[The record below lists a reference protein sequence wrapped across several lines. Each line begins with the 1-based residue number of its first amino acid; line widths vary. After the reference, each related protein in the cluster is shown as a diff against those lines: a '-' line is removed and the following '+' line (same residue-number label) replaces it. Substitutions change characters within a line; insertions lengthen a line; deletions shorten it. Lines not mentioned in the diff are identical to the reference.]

1 MSVIPPAAPPGVP
14 AMPGL
19 PAMPGMPAAPG
30 AEPPAPPVT
39 VYTMLRDAIKQ
50 ERAGDIKAAEL
61 IHIHAL
67 VMSPNHPFVLSSLA
81 QMLARHDRD
90 RDAAQVFR
98 QLMDVEPENADA
110 RAGLAM
116 ILKNYPAFVDEA
128 MEQFQHALKLS
139 PSLVKCYRPLAGL
152 LLQAGRHEDAVAML
166 RAWLEQAP
174 DDAIALHL
182 LAAYTREGVPA
193 RASDDFVRSTFDSHA
208 DEFEDLLLK
217 QLEYRAPELII
228 ERISPRLPA
237 TRLDVLDVGCGT
249 GLCAPLLKPFA
260 ATLTGVDLSG
270 PMLRKAR
277 ERALYD
283 ELEEIELTKYLQAQ
297 HDRFDLI
304 VAADTLIYIGAL
316 EQTIAAIAGALRP
329 GGLCAFSLELLDSA
343 ENGVDGAAYEL
354 GPSGRYRHTMAY
366 VRALLRANRFVDI
379 DVAEMTLR
387 KESGA
392 PVRGIV
398 AIARKPD

>member
-1 MSVIPPAAPPGVP
+1 MIPPT
-14 AMPGL
+14 GL
-19 PAMPGMPAAPG
+19 SGLPGMPG
-30 AEPPAPPVT
+30 AQGGEPPAPPVT
-39 VYTMLRDAIKQ
+39 VYTMLQDAIKQ
-50 ERAGDIKAAEL
+50 ERAGDVEAAEL
-61 IHIHAL
+61 IHVHAL
-67 VMSPNHPFVLSSLA
+67 VMSPDHPFVLSSLA

-98 QLMDVEPENADA
+98 QLIDVEPENADA

-128 MEQFQHALKLS
+128 MAQFQQALKLS

-152 LLQAGRHEDAVAML
+152 LLQADRRDEAVAML
-166 RAWLEQAP
+166 RAWIEQAP
-174 DDAIALHL
+174 DDAIAPHL
-182 LAAYTREGVPA
+182 LAAYTHEGVPE

-208 DEFEDLLLK
+208 DEFEDLLRN
-217 QLEYRAPELII
+217 QLEYRAPELIV
-228 ERISPRLPA
+228 ERVSPRLPA
-237 TRLDVLDVGCGT
+237 RPLAILDVGCGT

-260 ATLTGVDLSG
+260 ASLTGIDLSA

-277 ERALYD
+277 ERGLYD
-283 ELEEIELTKYLQAQ
+283 ELEEIELTQYLLTQR
-297 HDRFDLI
+297 DRFDLI
-304 VAADTLIYIGAL
+304 VAADTLIYLGAL
-316 EQTIAAIAGALRP
+316 ESVVAAINGALRP

-343 ENGVDGAAYEL
+343 HNDRDGESAGGAYEL

-366 VRALLRANRFVDI
+366 VRALLNGSGFADI

-398 AIARKPD
+398 AIARKPG

>member
-1 MSVIPPAAPPGVP
+1 
-14 AMPGL
+14 MPG
-19 PAMPGMPAAPG
+19 AQG
-30 AEPPAPPVT
+30 AEPPAPAVT
-39 VYTMLRDAIKQ
+39 VYTMLQDAIKQ

-128 MEQFQHALKLS
+128 MEQFQGALKLS

-152 LLQAGRHEDAVAML
+152 LLQAGRYDDAVATL
-166 RAWLEQAP
+166 RAWLEHAP
-174 DDAIALHL
+174 DDAIAPHL
-182 LAAYTREGVPA
+182 LAAYTRKGVPE

-208 DEFEDLLLK
+208 DEFEDLLRN
-217 QLEYRAPELII
+217 QLEYRAPEII
-228 ERISPRLPA
+228 MERLSPRLPA
-237 TRLDVLDVGCGT
+237 SPLAILDIGCGT

-260 ATLTGVDLSG
+260 STLTGIDLSG

-283 ELEEIELTKYLQAQ
+283 ELEEVELTQYLQGQ

-304 VAADTLIYIGAL
+304 VGADTLIYLGAL
-316 EQTIAAIAGALRP
+316 EQAFAAVAGALRP
-329 GGLCAFSLELLDSA
+329 GGLCAVSLELLDAADSA
-343 ENGVDGAAYEL
+343 VDGAGTQHATYEL
-354 GPSGRYRHTMAY
+354 GPSGRYRHTMGY
-366 VRALLRANRFVDI
+366 VCALFQENGLVDI
-379 DVAEMTLR
+379 EVEEMTLR

-398 AIARKPD
+398 AIARKPG